1 MRGIYQLLSLSV
13 PKDRDGG
20 LVVSL
25 QTMNLY
31 ASGSNATYTMSQT
44 EATVVKWAL
53 LALPKLHLIL
63 I

>member
-44 EATVVKWAL
+44 EATVVK
-53 LALPKLHLIL
+53 
-63 I
+63 